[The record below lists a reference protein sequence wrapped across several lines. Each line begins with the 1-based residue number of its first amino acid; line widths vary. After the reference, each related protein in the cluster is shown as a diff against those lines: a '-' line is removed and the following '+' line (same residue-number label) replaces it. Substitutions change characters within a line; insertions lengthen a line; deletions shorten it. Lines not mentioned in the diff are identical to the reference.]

1 MCQKSWDDDEAK
13 KLTFCGSLKET
24 LGSLIALVPLGF
36 IGLIVYMVI
45 GISTGKIEV
54 CDDKPDTCNM
64 TRRL

>member
-1 MCQKSWDDDEAK
+1 MWQKSGDGVEAEK
-13 KLTFCGSLKET
+13 RTYCGSLKET
-24 LGSLIALVPLGF
+24 LIALVPLGF